1 MKFAFPMK
9 TPPGTQVLTRVL
21 AFITC
26 IALLACNDNTELVDI
41 VEDGEVGVVALR
53 TNTDDVRLATGQS
66 FQVSLSADHDDGTQT
81 SFNDNIRWISADSNI
96 ARVSSDGTITAVS
109 AGETRVSYHWRRIS
123 GTTTIVVSAAQLSAI
138 NFATTQAEAHECSE
152 VSVTATG
159 VYSDGTIKSLL
170 SDSVWRSDNEDVVF
184 VQSQAADSAR
194 LLLRN
199 AGSANLTLTSGSV
212 TATLPVTAT
221 DSLAELR
228 LESSQENDT
237 LETNTDYPLQI
248 VAVYTDG
255 TTQSINTIAGQ
266 ILSAADIDTISPVND
281 GIVLDT
287 PPDIDTGTDTDTNNT
302 DTTDATEPDVPET
315 ILATSSAL
323 DVVQQEDATV
333 LIRVNQPGQ
342 STVTAVCGGLTTE
355 LNLTAVD
362 PPTITSITFTNTEV
376 DIEPGQTLFPAIT
389 TLYSD
394 GSSSEETDNVQWTL
408 IPADS
413 SSFSLN
419 TSTGAVTAKPNS
431 TAPESA
437 VLQATIDST
446 SAQLQIHSNGGL
458 AEQLTSTQLYHID
471 QAGQTL
477 PLTAAQTSI
486 GIGDTLQLT
495 LKSLFSSGREEIS
508 RNNLFW
514 SNQNPAVA
522 SINGFGLLTAHAVGT
537 TSITAI
543 RDGVTSTIQF
553 TVEDR
558 TTLPSM
564 QIATQFKILPLPV
577 PGIPPAGLPWA
588 DSYSHQNKCY
598 VFSTFDHNA
607 DELTIG
613 GMNVVTIQNTQ
624 NGPGID
630 QADAIYNDVNCGN
643 GPPNTA
649 GDEVWCP
656 GRVDMGTAGCVIA
669 GPNIEDQLP

>member
-1 MKFAFPMK
+1 MKK
-9 TPPGTQVLTRVL
+9 PPGRLVLTRAL
-21 AFITC
+21 TFIAC
-26 IALLACNDNTELVDI
+26 IALFACNDNTELVDI
-41 VEDGEVGVVALR
+41 VEDGEAGVVALK
-53 TNTDDVRLATGQS
+53 TSTDDVRLATGQS
-66 FQVSLSADHDDGTQT
+66 FQVSLNADHDDGTQS
-81 SFNDNIRWISADSNI
+81 SFDDNIRWISADSNI
-96 ARVSSDGTITAVS
+96 ASVSGDGTITAVS
-109 AGETRVSYHWRRIS
+109 AGETTVSYHWRRIS

-138 NFATTQAEAHECSE
+138 DFSTTQVEAHECSE
-152 VSVTATG
+152 ATVTATG
-159 VYSDGTIKSLL
+159 VYSDGTIKPLL
-170 SDSVWRSDNEDVVF
+170 SDSVWHSDNEDVVL
-184 VQSQAADSAR
+184 VQSQAADTANI
-194 LLLRN
+194 LLRN
-199 AGSANLTLTSGSV
+199 AGAANLTLTSGSV
-212 TATLPVTAT
+212 TTTLPVTAT
-221 DSLAELR
+221 NSLAELR
-228 LESSQENDT
+228 LESSQGNDT

-255 TTQSINTIAGQ
+255 TTQNINAIAGQ
-266 ILSAADIDTISPVND
+266 ILSAADTDTVSPVND

-287 PPDIDTGTDTDTNNT
+287 HPDIDTDTDTNNT
-302 DTTDATEPDVPET
+302 DTPDSTEPDVPET
-315 ILATSSAL
+315 ILATSGTL
-323 DVVQQEDATV
+323 DVVQQEDGTV
-333 LIRVNQPGQ
+333 LIRVNQPGK

-362 PPTITSITFTNTEV
+362 PPTITSITFTNAEV

-394 GSSSEETDNVQWTL
+394 GSSSEETDNVQWAL

-413 SSFSLN
+413 GSFSLN
-419 TSTGAVTAKPNS
+419 TSTGAVTANPDT

-437 VLQATIDST
+437 VLQATIGST
-446 SAQLQIHSNGGL
+446 SAQLQIHSNRGL
-458 AEQLTSTQLYHID
+458 ADQLTSTQLYHID
-471 QAGQTL
+471 QAGQTV
-477 PLTAAQTSI
+477 PLTAAQTTI

-508 RNNLFW
+508 PNNLFW
-514 SNQNPAVA
+514 SNQNPAIA
-522 SINGFGLLTAHAVGT
+522 SVNGFGLLTAHAVGT

-543 RDGVTSTIQF
+543 RDGIISTVQF
-553 TVEDR
+553 TVEDQ
-558 TTLPSM
+558 TESPPM

-607 DELTIG
+607 DQLAIG
-613 GMNVVTIQNTQ
+613 GINVVTIQNTQ

-649 GDEVWCP
+649 GDEAWCP
-656 GRVDMGTAGCVIA
+656 GRVDMGAAGCVIA